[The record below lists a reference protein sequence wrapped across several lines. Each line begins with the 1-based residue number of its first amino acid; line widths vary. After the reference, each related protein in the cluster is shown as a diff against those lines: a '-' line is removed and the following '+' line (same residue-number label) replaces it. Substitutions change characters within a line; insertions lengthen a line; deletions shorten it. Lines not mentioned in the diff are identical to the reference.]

1 MNNTLLYAI
10 IALLSILVIAL
21 FISYIKAQ
29 WFKWVQKKRMKHGK
43 KAEQKALKLL
53 SGYGFKNIEYQKKI
67 KYALRVDG
75 KSKIITITPDVIAV
89 YKGPTCVIEVK
100 TGKNAVSV
108 QNEQTR
114 RQLLEY
120 RHAIQPDRLFL
131 LDIDRKNLMEI
142 DFDAR

>member
-1 MNNTLLYAI
+1 
-10 IALLSILVIAL
+10 
-21 FISYIKAQ
+21 
-29 WFKWVQKKRMKHGK
+29 MKHGK

-89 YKGPTCVIEVK
+89 YKGATCVIEVK